1 MAEGDANKV
10 RFELV
15 SPAKLLVDEPV
26 DMVVVPGAEGDFGV
40 LPGHSLVISTVRP
53 GVIDVY
59 RGGEVTE
66 RVFVAGGFAEVTH
79 ERCTVLAE
87 EAMPVGEL
95 DPDAI
100 NSQIKD
106 TREDIADAK
115 DDAARAAAEARLAV
129 LEAKL
134 DAARAA

>member
-1 MAEGDANKV
+1 
-10 RFELV
+10 
-15 SPAKLLVDEPV
+15 
-26 DMVVVPGAEGDFGV
+26 V

-59 RGGEVTE
+59 QGGDVAE
-66 RVFVAGGFAEVTH
+66 RVFVAGGFAEVTP

-95 DPDAI
+95 EPDAI

-115 DDAARAAAEARLAV
+115 DDAARVAAEARLAV